1 VTREEVKERV
11 REAADIVQ
19 IIGESVSLKRQ
30 GNTYRGPCPFHNG
43 KDRNFSVSPKLG
55 IYHCFVCH
63 ESGDVFSFLQ
73 KRLGMDFPT
82 ALKTV
87 ADKAGIDLPRT
98 ESRGANAPDF
108 REPLWETLAAA
119 AEHFSQVLWNDPAG
133 EPARAY
139 LASRQIDRATA
150 DRFGLG
156 YAGDGE
162 RVLSHLRSLGFD
174 DARLTEV
181 GLRTVGDDERKPGP
195 RFWHRLMFPIFDA
208 AGHIVGFGGRTLG
221 AAKPKYLNSPD
232 SPIFSKS
239 KLLYG
244 FHWAKLG
251 LRREAKAVLVEGYF
265 DLIRVVAAGVD
276 YAVASMGTAL
286 TEAQAQLLARYTR
299 QVVIAYDSDRPGLE
313 ATFRSADALL
323 EYGVRVRVVT
333 LPPGEDP
340 DSFVAKRGRADFEA
354 QLDGA
359 LDVFDRKVQLAER
372 GGWFADLGKKRRA
385 IDKLLPTIR
394 VTADPITQQLYVG
407 RLAEASGVSPDALWR
422 ELGITPDTPPPSTP
436 AQRPT
441 PGQRVAAQPR
451 SSFKAERLLV
461 QSVLAARA
469 LLASVG
475 ERIDAS
481 VIRDPSYHAIFAAL
495 TACGP
500 DATLDEL
507 ADRLTPE
514 DVALVQEMQA
524 EGTQGAEP
532 SGVIDDCIK
541 TLRVRSISER
551 LREIDR
557 DFALADGKQQD
568 ALTDE
573 KTRLMAEVRRLGGRG
588 YAVFGKSRQ
597 RRKGAP

>member
-1 VTREEVKERV
+1 MTREEVRERV
-11 REAADIVQ
+11 REAADIVH

-73 KRLGMDFPT
+73 KRFGMDFPT
-82 ALKTV
+82 ALRAV
-87 ADKAGIDLPRT
+87 AEKSGVEVPRA
-98 ESRGANAPDF
+98 ESRTQGADA
-108 REPLWETLAAA
+108 REPLWETLGAA
-119 AEHFSQVLWNDPAG
+119 AEHFSSILWNDPVA

-156 YAGDGE
+156 FAGDGE
-162 RVLSHLRSLGFD
+162 RALTHLRGLGFD
-174 DARLTEV
+174 DARLTDV
-181 GLRTVGDDERKPGP
+181 GLRTAGDETRKPSP
-195 RFWHRLMFPIFDA
+195 RFWHRLMFPIHDA
-208 AGHIVGFGGRTLG
+208 AGHVVGFGGRTLG

-244 FHWAKLG
+244 FHWAKLAI
-251 LRREAKAVLVEGYF
+251 RREARAVLVEGYF
-265 DLIRVVAAGVD
+265 DLIRVVTAGVD

-286 TEAQAQLLARYTR
+286 TEAQAHLLGRYAR

-323 EYGVRVRVVT
+323 EHGVRVRVVT

-354 QLDGA
+354 ELTQA

-394 VTADPITQQLYVG
+394 VTADPITQQLYIG
-407 RLAEASGVSPDALWR
+407 RLAEASGVDPQVLWR
-422 ELGITPDTPPPSTP
+422 EIGVTPEPTASPPKSARQAARPARSTSP
-436 AQRPT
+436 P
-441 PGQRVAAQPR
+441 VAGLNT
-451 SSFKAERLLV
+451 ERWLV
-461 QSVLAARA
+461 QYLLAARA
-469 LLASVG
+469 LLDAVAD
-475 ERIDAS
+475 RID
-481 VIRDPSYHAIFAAL
+481 VTMLRDPASKAIYGAL
-495 TACGP
+495 RSCGP
-500 DATLDEL
+500 DATLEEL
-507 ADRLTPE
+507 TRDLTADQI
-514 DVALVQEMQA
+514 ALVQEMQA
-524 EGTQGAEP
+524 KGTMGANP
-532 SGVIDDCIK
+532 A
-541 TLRVRSISER
+541 SEVEQIIAA
-551 LREIDR
+551 LRERELKEQSRAIDEKIKYAN
-557 DFALADGKQQD
+557 DDEKTQ
-568 ALTDE
+568 LTKE
-573 KTRLMAEVRRLGGRG
+573 KTRLRDAMRVEARKRRR
-588 YAVFGKSRQ
+588 
-597 RRKGAP
+597 GAP

>member
-1 VTREEVKERV
+1 VTREEVRERV

-87 ADKAGIDLPRT
+87 AEKSGVDIPRADAKAQG
-98 ESRGANAPDF
+98 PDS
-108 REPLWETLAAA
+108 REPLWETLSAA
-119 AEHFSQVLWNDPAG
+119 AEHFSSVLWNDPAA

-156 YAGDGE
+156 FAADGE
-162 RVLSHLRSLGFD
+162 RALTHLRSLGFG

-181 GLRTVGDDERKPGP
+181 GLRTPGDDDRKPSP
-195 RFWHRLMFPIFDA
+195 RFWHRLMFPIHDA
-208 AGHIVGFGGRTLG
+208 AGHVVGFGGRTLG

-244 FHWAKLG
+244 FHWAKLAI
-251 LRREAKAVLVEGYF
+251 RRESRAVLVEGYF
-265 DLIRVVAAGVD
+265 DLIRIATAGVD

-286 TEAQAQLLARYTR
+286 TEAQAQLLARYAR
-299 QVVIAYDSDRPGLE
+299 HVVIAYDSDRPGLE

-323 EYGVRVRVVT
+323 EHGVRVRVVT

-354 QLDGA
+354 EVVQA

-394 VTADPITQQLYVG
+394 VTADPITQQLYIG
-407 RLAEASGVSPDALWR
+407 RLAEASGVDAQVLWR
-422 ELGITPDTPPPSTP
+422 EIGVTPEPVAGPPKSAVRP
-436 AQRPT
+436 APHLARAKSP
-441 PGQRVAAQPR
+441 PVAGLNT
-451 SSFKAERLLV
+451 ERWLV
-461 QSVLAARA
+461 QYLLAARA
-469 LLASVG
+469 LLDAVAD
-475 ERIDAS
+475 RID
-481 VIRDPSYHAIFAAL
+481 VTMLRDPASRAIYGAL
-495 TACGP
+495 RSCGP
-500 DATLDEL
+500 DATLEEL
-507 ADRLTPE
+507 TRDLTP
-514 DVALVQEMQA
+514 DQIALVQEMQA
-524 EGTQGAEP
+524 KGTMGANP
-532 SGVIDDCIK
+532 A
-541 TLRVRSISER
+541 SEVEQIIAA
-551 LREIDR
+551 LRERDLKEQSRAIDEKIKY
-557 DFALADGKQQD
+557 AND
-568 ALTDE
+568 AEKTQLTKE
-573 KTRLMAEVRRLGGRG
+573 KTRLRDAMRVEASKRRR
-588 YAVFGKSRQ
+588 
-597 RRKGAP
+597 GAP

>member
-30 GNTYRGPCPFHNG
+30 GSSYRGPCPFHNG

-55 IYHCFVCH
+55 IYHCYVCH

-87 ADKAGIDLPRT
+87 AEKSGIDLPRT
-98 ESRGANAPDF
+98 ESREAAPDP
-108 REPLWETLAAA
+108 REPPWETLAAA
-119 AEHFSQVLWNDPAG
+119 GEHFSQVLWNEPAG

-139 LASRQIDRATA
+139 LASRQIDRATGE
-150 DRFGLG
+150 RFGLG
-156 YAGDGE
+156 FAGDGE
-162 RVLSHLRSLGFD
+162 RVLAHLRGLGFD
-174 DARLTEV
+174 DGRLTAA
-181 GLRTVGDDERKPGP
+181 GLRTAGDEERKPAP
-195 RFWHRLMFPIFDA
+195 RFWHRLMFPIHDS
-208 AGHIVGFGGRTLG
+208 AGHVVGFGGRSLG

-244 FHWAKLG
+244 FHWAKLA
-251 LRREAKAVLVEGYF
+251 LRREAKAILVEGYF
-265 DLIRVVAAGVD
+265 DLIRIVAAGID

-286 TEAQAQLLARYTR
+286 TEAQAQLLARYAR
-299 QVVIAYDSDRPGLE
+299 HVAIAYDSDRPGLE

-323 EYGVRVRVVT
+323 ELGVRVRIVT

-354 QLDGA
+354 QLGGA

-407 RLAEASGVSPDALWR
+407 RLAEASGVSVDALWR
-422 ELGITPDTPPPSTP
+422 ELGVTPEAEPHTPPPRRREPERTI
-436 AQRPT
+436 
-441 PGQRVAAQPR
+441 PR
-451 SSFKAERLLV
+451 TSFKAERLLV
-461 QSVLAARA
+461 QNVLAARA
-469 LLASVG
+469 LLASVAD
-475 ERIDAS
+475 RVDPA
-481 VIRDPSYHAIFAAL
+481 VLRDPAYRAIFMAL
-495 TACGP
+495 EACGP

-514 DVALVQEMQA
+514 QVALVQEMQA
-524 EGTQGAEP
+524 EGTMGAEP
-532 SGVIDDCIK
+532 AGEIDKCIA
-541 TLRVRSISER
+541 TLRVRSITER
-551 LREIDR
+551 LQEIDR
-557 DFALADGKQQD
+557 DFALATDAQQIT
-568 ALTDE
+568 LTEE
-573 KTRLMAEVRRLGGRG
+573 KVRLARELRSLGGRG

>member
-1 VTREEVKERV
+1 VTREEVRERV
-11 REAADIVQ
+11 REASDIVQ

-43 KDRNFSVSPKLG
+43 KDRNFTVWPKSG
-55 IYHCFVCH
+55 VYKCFVCH

-87 ADKAGIDLPRT
+87 AEKSGIDIPR
-98 ESRGANAPDF
+98 SDPHGSAAPDH
-108 REPLWETLAAA
+108 REPLWETLAVAADHFSRLLWDDPA
-119 AEHFSQVLWNDPAG
+119 AEA
-133 EPARAY
+133 ARAY

-156 YAGDGE
+156 YAADGE

-181 GLRTVGDDERKPGP
+181 GLRTVGDEERKPAP
-195 RFWHRLMFPIFDA
+195 RFWHRLMIPIHDA
-208 AGHIVGFGGRTLG
+208 SGHVVGFGGRTLG

-244 FHWAKLG
+244 FYAAKLAM
-251 LRREAKAVLVEGYF
+251 RREAKAILVEGYF
-265 DLIRVVAAGVD
+265 DLIRVATAGID
-276 YAVASMGTAL
+276 YVVASMGTAL
-286 TEAQAQLLARYTR
+286 TEPQAQLLARYTR
-299 QVVIAYDSDRPGLE
+299 QVMIAYDSDRPGLE

-323 EYGVRVRVVT
+323 EHGVRVRVVT

-340 DSFVAKRGRADFEA
+340 DSFVAKHSRADFEA
-354 QLDGA
+354 QLAQA

-407 RLAEASGVSPDALWR
+407 RLAEASGVSADVLWR
-422 ELGITPDTPPPSTP
+422 EIGVTPDPATVPRQNPPR
-436 AQRPT
+436 AQR
-441 PGQRVAAQPR
+441 
-451 SSFKAERLLV
+451 SSPKARAGSIAGLNAERWLV
-461 QSVLAARA
+461 QYLLAARS
-469 LLASVG
+469 LLESVMP
-475 ERIDAS
+475 RIEVS
-481 VIRDPSYHAIFAAL
+481 MLRDPASRAIYAAL
-495 TACGP
+495 RAAP

-507 ADRLTPE
+507 TKHLSPDE
-514 DVALVQEMQA
+514 IALVQEMQA
-524 EGTQGAEP
+524 KGTMGANPTVAVEQ
-532 SGVIDDCIK
+532 CIAK
-541 TLRVRSISER
+541 LHER
-551 LREIDR
+551 AINDQAREIDEQIKY
-557 DFALADGKQQD
+557 ASEAQKTE
-568 ALTDE
+568 LTKE
-573 KTRLMAEVRRLGGRG
+573 KTRLRRR
-588 YAVFGKSRQ
+588 
-597 RRKGAP
+597 GAP